1 MTIADF
7 PVSRRPIKR
16 SLMAGPIWYLKTC
29 NLFERLSDA
38 EAERLNQRAL
48 VRTFKKK
55 AVVYAPAEAGQ
66 TILLL
71 ASGRVKIY
79 DLTLEGR
86 ETILAFVEQG
96 ELFGELAA
104 LDGQPRREFAEAVED
119 SEVLAIPGDDFV
131 ALLESRADLALSVT
145 KLVGMRRQRIE
156 TRLRNILFL
165 PSRPRLAR
173 ALIELVETHG
183 EKRGNRHAIRFPLSH
198 QDFAGLIG
206 VSRETVT
213 LTFGQL
219 QAEGLIA
226 VERRCVIVLDLDR
239 LRQEGV
245 QPADPPPTKYR
256 TETTST

>member
-1 MTIADF
+1 M
-7 PVSRRPIKR
+7 SG
-16 SLMAGPIWYLKTC
+16 SIWYLKTC
-29 NLFERLSDA
+29 DLFERLSDA
-38 EAERLNQRAL
+38 EAERLNRHAL
-48 VRTFKKK
+48 VRQFKKK

-66 TILLL
+66 TVLVL
-71 ASGRVKIY
+71 ATGRVKIY

-119 SEVLAIPGDDFV
+119 CEVLAIPGEDFM

-145 KLVGMRRQRIE
+145 RLVGLRRQRIE
-156 TRLRNILFL
+156 TRLRSILFL
-165 PSRPRLAR
+165 PSRPRLIR
-173 ALIELVETHG
+173 VLVELVETHG
-183 EKRGNRHAIRFPLSH
+183 ERTGTRYAIRFPLSH

-213 LTFGQL
+213 LTLGQL

-226 VERRCVIVLDLDR
+226 IERRRVVLLDLER
-239 LRQEGV
+239 LRQEV
-245 QPADPPPTKYR
+245 MKPADPPTMKQRTKTTPT
-256 TETTST
+256 

>member
-1 MTIADF
+1 
-7 PVSRRPIKR
+7 
-16 SLMAGPIWYLKTC
+16 MAGPIWYLKTC
-29 NLFERLSDA
+29 DLFERLSDA
-38 EAERLNQRAL
+38 EAARLNRRAL
-48 VRTFKKK
+48 VRQFKKK

-66 TILLL
+66 TVLVL
-71 ASGRVKIY
+71 AKGRVKIY

-119 SEVLAIPGDDFV
+119 SEVLAIPGEDFM

-145 KLVGMRRQRIE
+145 KLVGLRRQRIE

-165 PSRPRLAR
+165 PSRPRLVR
-173 ALIELVETHG
+173 ALIELVEAHG
-183 EKRGNRHAIRFPLSH
+183 ERRGTQHAIRFPLSH
-198 QDFAGLIG
+198 QDIAGLIG

-213 LTFGQL
+213 LTLGQL

-226 VERRCVIVLDLDR
+226 VERRRVTVLDLDR
-239 LRQEGV
+239 LRQEGD
-245 QPADPPPTKYR
+245 QPADPRAVNHRAK
-256 TETTST
+256 TTLT

>member
-1 MTIADF
+1 M
-7 PVSRRPIKR
+7 
-16 SLMAGPIWYLKTC
+16 KTC
-29 NLFERLSDA
+29 DLFERLSDA
-38 EAERLNQRAL
+38 EAERLNRHAL
-48 VRTFKKK
+48 VRKFKKK

-66 TILLL
+66 TVLVL
-71 ASGRVKIY
+71 ATGRVKIY

-119 SEVLAIPGDDFV
+119 CEVLALPGEDFM

-145 KLVGMRRQRIE
+145 RLVGLRRQRIE
-156 TRLRNILFL
+156 TRLRSILFL
-165 PSRPRLAR
+165 PSRPRLIR
-173 ALIELVETHG
+173 VLVELVETHG
-183 EKRGNRHAIRFPLSH
+183 ERTGTRYAIRFPLSH

-213 LTFGQL
+213 LTLGQL

-226 VERRCVIVLDLDR
+226 VERRRVVLLDLER
-239 LRQEGV
+239 LRREV
-245 QPADPPPTKYR
+245 EKPADPPAVKQRTKTTPT
-256 TETTST
+256 